1 MKDQFPRATPVSEV
15 QVPVSLMADDATG
28 ADQLALA
35 VVEILGK
42 RVLTIDA
49 SLLSQPTP
57 PLAEGFSR
65 VINSRTRALS
75 GKEAQV
81 QNQFLATRV
90 FAGERNIPVLQ
101 IDSRLRGIGNAL
113 RGIYEALDFE
123 FLLFVPAEPELG
135 RLVKDG
141 AFNHV
146 EHGRLT
152 PFHQSA
158 LAKSVEPP
166 LKTSTLRAFAAT
178 ELGISTAQV
187 YSINEEVVSRGP
199 DALADFV
206 RGLKQSG
213 KIVVIPDVTGPN
225 HFETINLAMKK
236 LGRARIL
243 IAGSRTFLRCYFA
256 SFTVGKADTHHMKS
270 LFQSIDRQKRGAPL
284 AVISSLEVAMNSQI
298 EFAQRALGP
307 NLVTVSFDSSVVLKD
322 DQTVQREIDRVQG
335 VVLQSLK
342 AMRPVLLQT
351 SRTQL
356 FAEPAAQQKQTDM
369 LSKVVAD
376 EQIRRLMTALFISGG
391 QTAETIKKALGISTV
406 EIKGAFQ
413 KDVPWGVAVDGAF
426 KQLPLVTK
434 GGRLGSENVLF
445 EFFEQGHPLPR
456 ANLLPVVT
464 PMTKDKQVDEA
475 GIERLIAHLVRLR
488 TTDIF
493 AVGNA
498 GEFRFLT
505 NDQRLQAIEIFARKA
520 RGKLR
525 VFAGITGD
533 TADETR
539 KNYEAAG
546 KLGVH
551 AAVVMPLY
559 FLKSSEEIVPFVE
572 SLAPIQPKL
581 PLILYNNPERTN
593 KQNIA
598 FEAVEALDFPVVAI
612 KDSSGDL
619 DRFDR
624 YARSMPVYEGQQ
636 RQILEGWQHGA
647 RGSIGII
654 GHVSSSPNEFYA
666 PETTAMRREEIG
678 QQINDLSKVAKQGG
692 AEVAAYKY
700 ILSLAGIIGD
710 TVASNEAVRE
720 LTDAQREQIRTAN
733 ADLISKLRSAA
744 GPRTNKP
751 IPT

>member
-1 MKDQFPRATPVSEV
+1 MKDQFPRATAVSERI
-15 QVPVSLMADDATG
+15 PASFLADDATG
-28 ADQLALA
+28 ADQVALA
-35 VVEILGK
+35 VIEILGQ
-42 RVLTIDA
+42 RVLTVDA
-49 SLLSQPTP
+49 SSLGQKSA
-57 PLAEGFSR
+57 PLVEDCVR

-75 GKEAQV
+75 AEKALA
-81 QNQFLATRV
+81 QNQALASREFSRTKD
-90 FAGERNIPVLQ
+90 IPVLQ

-113 RGIYEALDFE
+113 RGIYDALNFE

-135 RLVKDG
+135 RLIKDG
-141 AFNHV
+141 IFHHV
-146 EHGRLT
+146 ENGGLI
-152 PFHQSA
+152 PLHQSV

-166 LKTSTLRAFAAT
+166 LQTSDLRTFAAT
-178 ELGISTAQV
+178 ELGIPPEQV
-187 YSINEEVVSRGP
+187 FSINEQIMSRGP
-199 DALADFV
+199 DALVDFV

-213 KIVVIPDVTGPN
+213 KFVVIPNVTGPD
-225 HFETINLAMKK
+225 HFETINLAIKK
-236 LGRARIL
+236 LENAKTL
-243 IAGSRTFLRCYFA
+243 IAGSRTFLRSYFA

-270 LFQSIDRQKRGAPL
+270 LSQSIDRQKRGAPL
-284 AVISSLEVAMNSQI
+284 AVISSLEAAMNSQI

-335 VVLQSLK
+335 VVRQSLK
-342 AMRPVLLQT
+342 AMQPVLLQT
-351 SRTQL
+351 SRTPL

-376 EQIRRLMTALFISGG
+376 ETIRRLVTALFISGG

-413 KDVPWGVAVDGAF
+413 KDVPWGVPVDGAI

-434 GGRLGSENVLF
+434 GGRLGNESVLF

-456 ANLLPVVT
+456 ANVLPVVT
-464 PMTKDKQVDEA
+464 PMTKAKQVDEA

-505 NDQRLQAIEIFARKA
+505 NDQRLQAIDIFARKA
-520 RGKLR
+520 QGKLR
-525 VFAGITGD
+525 VFAGVTGD

-559 FLKSSEEIVPFVE
+559 FLKSSEEIVPFIE
-572 SLAPIQPKL
+572 SLGPIQPKV

-593 KQNIA
+593 KQNIS
-598 FEAVEALDFPVVAI
+598 FEAVEALVFPVVAI

-619 DRFDR
+619 DRLDR

-636 RQILEGWQHGA
+636 RQICEGWQHGA

-654 GHVSSSPNEFYA
+654 GHVTSLPNEFYA
-666 PETTAMRREEIG
+666 PETTAAQREEIG
-678 QQINDLSKVAKQGG
+678 RQINDLSKVAKQAG

-710 TVASNEAVRE
+710 TVASNEPVRE
-720 LTDAQREQIRTAN
+720 LTDAQRELIRTSN
-733 ADLISKLRSAA
+733 AELISKLRAPSAV
-744 GPRTNKP
+744 
-751 IPT
+751 